1 MKWKLI
7 DGLTEPPPQFFVFV
21 GGQTS
26 CPHTVGQKLYHN
38 FNNIPVFKSSTLIA
52 FVISD
57 NVWEKIIKLSKTFD
71 RKIFFRICTM
81 QQEHGFSRW
90 C

>member
-1 MKWKLI
+1 MKYNLI
-7 DGLTEPPPQFFVFV
+7 GGHTSPEPPSNFLSLP
-21 GGQTS
+21 
-26 CPHTVGQKLYHN
+26 HN
-38 FNNIPVFKSSTLIA
+38 FNNNIPVFKSLTLIT

-57 NVWEKIIKLSKTFD
+57 NVWQKIIKLSKTFD

>member
-1 MKWKLI
+1 MKYNLI
-7 DGLTEPPPQFFVFV
+7 GGHTSPEPPSNFLLAQSLP
-21 GGQTS
+21 
-26 CPHTVGQKLYHN
+26 HN
-38 FNNIPVFKSSTLIA
+38 FNNNIPVFKSLTLITL
-52 FVISD
+52 VISD
-57 NVWEKIIKLSKTFD
+57 NVWQKIIKLSKTFD